1 MSLGNNLKARGSVEK
16 WLGDVEARMI
26 QSLKKLAKSS
36 YCSYLKEQRSDWV
49 LQQTAQLVLA
59 ISQVHWCEEM
69 EQALETQKTNSNSIE
84 EFYEVSVISM
94 KSVRL
99 FVAQCTT
106 SF

>member
-36 YCSYLKEQRSDWV
+36 YCSYLKEPRSDWV

-69 EQALETQKTNSNSIE
+69 ELAIETQNLNSMK
-84 EFYEVSVISM
+84 EFYEVSVISL

-99 FVAQCTT
+99 SLAQYPT